1 MIVMKFGGTSVES
14 AAAIER
20 VARIVKAREERRPV
34 VVVSAMG
41 RTTNKLL
48 AIADTA
54 IRGEREEYIRQL
66 HDLRDL
72 HSREARLV
80 VPLPDRAELDRF
92 LDEHFQE
99 LTELVKGLAVLG
111 ELTPRSI
118 DAISSYGE
126 RLSSYIVTL
135 AFRYFGM
142 RAEHLDSRDFIVTD
156 KRHTQA
162 VPNFPETY
170 KRLAALTKPPTPDP
184 QPPTPVFV
192 MGGFIASTPEGV
204 TTTLG
209 RGGSDYTASIVG
221 AGIGAEEIQIWTD
234 VDGMLTAD
242 PTILAGGHRVKTIS
256 FAEAAELA
264 YFGAKVL
271 HPATV
276 VPAIERNIPVLILN
290 SRRPDVPGTRI
301 TAERVPCENI
311 VKSIACKRKIT
322 LVNIHST
329 RMLMAHGFLHRI
341 FEVFD
346 RFETPVDMVSTSEVS
361 VSLTID
367 NRKNVDAILADLR
380 QFAETDIE
388 DGNVIV
394 CLVGENIRFTPGVAR
409 RVFNALDGINI
420 RMISQG
426 ASLLNISFV
435 VAEGDL
441 TRTVEALHEEFF
453 SELDPAVFER
463 SEAVHA

>member
-14 AAAIER
+14 AAAIAR
-20 VARIVKAREERRPV
+20 VAAIVKAREDRHPV

-41 RTTNKLL
+41 KTTNKLL
-48 AIADTA
+48 AIANAA
-54 IRGEREEYIRQL
+54 IHGTREEYLRQI
-66 HDLRDL
+66 HDLRDF
-72 HSREARLV
+72 HSREARQV
-80 VPLPDRAELDRF
+80 VPLEERAALDRF

-99 LTELVKGLAVLG
+99 LTELAKGLAVLG

-126 RLSSYIVTL
+126 RLSSFIVTQ
-135 AFRYFGM
+135 AFRHFGM
-142 RAEHLDSRDFIVTD
+142 ETEHLDSRNLIVTD

-162 VPNFPETY
+162 APLFPQTY
-170 KRLAALTKPPTPDP
+170 GRLAAVVPP
-184 QPPTPVFV
+184 VAARSVVV
-192 MGGFIASTPEGV
+192 MGGFIAASEDGV

-209 RGGSDYTASIVG
+209 RGGSDFTASIVG

-242 PTILAGGHRVKTIS
+242 PTILPGGHRVKTIS

-276 VPAIERNIPVLILN
+276 LPAIEKSIPVLILN

-301 TAERVPCENI
+301 VAERVHCENA

-322 LVNIHST
+322 VVNIHST
-329 RMLMAHGFLHRI
+329 RMLMAHGFLRRI

-346 RFETPVDMVSTSEVS
+346 RFETPVDMVATSEVS

-367 NRKNVDAILADLR
+367 NPARIEEVLAELR
-380 QFAETDIE
+380 EFAEAETERDQ
-388 DGNVIV
+388 VIV
-394 CLVGENIRFTPGVAR
+394 CLVGENIRYTPGVAR
-409 RVFNALDGINI
+409 RTFNALEGINV

-426 ASLLNISFV
+426 GSLLNISFV
-435 VAEGDL
+435 VAEKDL
-441 TRTVEALHEEFF
+441 RAAIESLHAEFF

-463 SEAVHA
+463 SEAVHV

>member
-20 VARIVKAREERRPV
+20 VAGIVKARRERRPV

-41 RTTNKLL
+41 KTTNKLL
-48 AIADTA
+48 AIAAAA
-54 IRGEREEYIRQL
+54 IAGLREEYIRQIQ
-66 HDLRDL
+66 DLRDT

-80 VPLPDRAELDRF
+80 TPLDQRAELDRT

-126 RLSSYIVTL
+126 RLSSVIVTL
-135 AFRYFGM
+135 AFQRFGM
-142 RAEHLDSRDFIVTD
+142 NAVHLDSRRVIVTD

-162 VPNFPETY
+162 APDFPETY
-170 KRLAALTKPPTPDP
+170 ARLAATIPPLARHS
-184 QPPTPVFV
+184 VVV
-192 MGGFIASTPEGV
+192 MAGFIGSTIDSV
-204 TTTLG
+204 ATTLG
-209 RGGSDYTASIVG
+209 RGGSDFTASIVG

-276 VPAIERNIPVLILN
+276 LPAIQKSIPVLILN
-290 SRRPDVPGTRI
+290 SRRPEVPGTRI
-301 TAERVPCENI
+301 VAEAVPCANV
-311 VKSIACKRKIT
+311 VKSIACKRKIA

-329 RMLMAHGFLHRI
+329 RMLMAHGFLRRI

-346 RFETPVDMVSTSEVS
+346 RFETPVDMVATSEVS

-367 NRKNVDAILADLR
+367 NPARLSDIVAELE
-380 QFAETDIE
+380 QFAEVEIE
-388 DGNVIV
+388 KDQVIV
-394 CLVGENIRFTPGVAR
+394 CLVGDNIRRTPGVAR

-426 ASLLNISFV
+426 ASLLNISLV
-435 VAEGDL
+435 VAEADL
-441 TRTVEALHEEFF
+441 LRAVPALHQEFF
-453 SELDPAVFER
+453 TELDPDVFER
-463 SEAVHA
+463 REAADA

>member
-20 VARIVKAREERRPV
+20 VAGIVKARERERPV

-41 RTTNKLL
+41 KTTNKLL
-48 AIADTA
+48 AIASSA
-54 IRGEREEYIRQL
+54 VAGKREEFIRQI

-72 HSREARLV
+72 HSREARRV
-80 VPLPDRAELDRF
+80 VPLAERAGLDRF
-92 LDEHFQE
+92 LDENFQE

-135 AFRYFGM
+135 AFRHFGLA
-142 RAEHLDSRDFIVTD
+142 AEHLDSRDFIVTD
-156 KRHTQA
+156 RRHTHA
-162 VPNFPETY
+162 APLFPETY
-170 KRLAALTKPPTPDP
+170 KRLAAAIPPIAAKS
-184 QPPTPVFV
+184 VVV
-192 MGGFIASTPEGV
+192 MGGFIGSTEDGV

-209 RGGSDYTASIVG
+209 RGGSDFTASIVG
-221 AGIGAEEIQIWTD
+221 AGIGATEIQIWTD

-242 PTILAGGHRVKTIS
+242 PTILPGGHRVKTIS

-276 VPAIERNIPVLILN
+276 VPAVEKNIPVLILN
-290 SRRPDVPGTRI
+290 SRRPEVTGTRI
-301 TAERVPCENI
+301 VAEAVHCANA
-311 VKSIACKRKIT
+311 VKSIACKRQIAV
-322 LVNIHST
+322 VNIHST

-341 FEVFD
+341 FEIFD
-346 RFETPVDMVSTSEVS
+346 RFETPVDMVATSEIS

-367 NRKNVDAILADLR
+367 HLEHIEAIQSELR
-380 QFAETDIE
+380 QFADVEIE
-388 DGNVIV
+388 KNQAIV
-394 CLVGENIRFTPGVAR
+394 CLVGDNIRYTPGVAR
-409 RVFNALDGINI
+409 RVFNALEGINI

-426 ASLLNISFV
+426 ASLLNLSFV
-435 VAEGDL
+435 IAESNLRPTVA
-441 TRTVEALHEEFF
+441 ALHSEFF
-453 SELDPAVFER
+453 SQLDDAVFER
-463 SEAVHA
+463 NEAVHA

>member
-1 MIVMKFGGTSVES
+1 MIVMKFGGSSVES

-20 VARIVKAREERRPV
+20 VAGIVKARIGRKPV

-41 RTTNKLL
+41 KTTNKLL
-48 AIADTA
+48 ALAQTA
-54 IRGEREEYIRQL
+54 IQGDRAEYIRQL
-66 HDLRDL
+66 HELRDF
-72 HSREARLV
+72 HSREARRV
-80 VPLPDRAELDRF
+80 VPLAERTDLDST

-142 RAEHLDSRDFIVTD
+142 QTEHVDSRDMIVTD
-156 KRHTQA
+156 HRHTSAAPQY
-162 VPNFPETY
+162 PETY
-170 KRLAALTKPPTPDP
+170 ARLKKTIPPIAENS
-184 QPPTPVFV
+184 VVV
-192 MGGFIASTPEGV
+192 MGGFIGATEDGV

-209 RGGSDYTASIVG
+209 RGGSDFTASIVG
-221 AGIGAEEIQIWTD
+221 AGIDAEEIQIWTD

-242 PTILAGGHRVKTIS
+242 PTILPGGHRVKTIS

-276 VPAIERNIPVLILN
+276 VPAIEKNIPVMILN
-290 SRRPDVPGTRI
+290 SRRPEVPGTRI
-301 TAERVPCENI
+301 TADHVPCANI
-311 VKSIACKRKIT
+311 VKSIACKRKIAT
-322 LVNIHST
+322 VNIHST
-329 RMLMAHGFLHRI
+329 RMLMAHGFLRRI

-346 RFETPVDMVSTSEVS
+346 RYETPVDMVATSEVS

-367 NRKNVDAILADLR
+367 TTEHIDLILGELR
-380 QFAETDIE
+380 QFAEAE
-388 DGNVIV
+388 VEHDGVIV
-394 CLVGENIRFTPGVAR
+394 CLVGENIRYTPGVAR
-409 RVFNALDGINI
+409 RVFNSLDGINI

-426 ASLLNISFV
+426 ASLLNLSFV
-435 VAEGDL
+435 VAEADL
-441 TRTVEALHEEFF
+441 VRAVDALHREFF

-463 SEAVHA
+463 KEAVHV

>member
-20 VARIVKAREERRPV
+20 VAAIVKARVDQKPI

-41 RTTNKLL
+41 KTTNKLL
-48 AIADTA
+48 AISQAA
-54 IRGEREEYIRQL
+54 IEGRREDYLRQI
-66 HDLRDL
+66 HDLRDF

-80 VPLPDRAELDRF
+80 VPVEGRASLDRC
-92 LDEHFQE
+92 LDDIFDE
-99 LTELVKGLAVLG
+99 LTELVKGIAVLG

-118 DAISSYGE
+118 DAISAYGE

-135 AFRYFGM
+135 AFEHFGLPST
-142 RAEHLDSRDFIVTD
+142 HVDSRRVIVTD
-156 KRHTQA
+156 NRHTQA
-162 VPNFPETY
+162 SPLFQETY
-170 KRLAALTKPPTPDP
+170 QKLRDIVVPLAQLK
-184 QPPTPVFV
+184 VVV
-192 MGGFIASTPEGV
+192 MGGFIASTETGV
-204 TTTLG
+204 TSTLG
-209 RGGSDYTASIVG
+209 RGGSDFTASIVG
-221 AGIGAEEIQIWTD
+221 AGVGAKEIQIWTD

-242 PTILAGGHRVKTIS
+242 PTILPGGHRVKTIS

-271 HPATV
+271 HPSTV
-276 VPAIERNIPVLILN
+276 VPAIESNIPVLILN

-301 TAERVPCENI
+301 VAETVHCTNA

-329 RMLMAHGFLHRI
+329 RMLGAHGFLRRI

-346 RFETPVDMVSTSEVS
+346 RYETSVDMVATSEVS

-367 NRKNVDAILADLR
+367 NTTHLEKISQELR
-380 QFAETDIE
+380 AFSDVSTEPDQA
-388 DGNVIV
+388 IV
-394 CLVGENIRFTPGVAR
+394 CLVGENIRFTPGVAS
-409 RVFNALDGINI
+409 RVFSALNGVNI

-426 ASLLNISFV
+426 ASLLNLSVV
-435 VAEGDL
+435 VADKDI
-441 TRTVEALHEEFF
+441 RQAVESLHTEFF
-453 SELDPAVFER
+453 TELDPEVFE
-463 SEAVHA
+463 

>member
-20 VARIVKAREERRPV
+20 VAGIVKQRQARHPV

-41 RTTNKLL
+41 KTTNKLL
-48 AIADTA
+48 AIAAAA
-54 IRGEREEYIRQL
+54 IDGKRDQYIPQL
-66 HDLRDL
+66 HDLRDY
-72 HSREARLV
+72 HSREARQV
-80 VPLPDRAELDRF
+80 VPLAERAGLDRF

-111 ELTPRSI
+111 ELTPRSV

-126 RLSSYIVTL
+126 RLSSYVVTQ
-135 AFRYFGM
+135 AFRDFGM
-142 RAEHLDSRDFIVTD
+142 PAVHLDSRDFIVTD
-156 KRHTQA
+156 RRHTQA
-162 VPNFPETY
+162 APDLPETY
-170 KRLAALTKPPTPDP
+170 RRLAERVPALACDA
-184 QPPTPVFV
+184 VVV
-192 MGGFIASTPEGV
+192 MGGFIGASHDGV

-209 RGGSDYTASIVG
+209 RGGSDFTASIVG

-242 PTILAGGHRVKTIS
+242 PTILRGGHRVKTIS

-276 VPAIERNIPVLILN
+276 VPAIEKNIPVLILN
-290 SRRPDVPGTRI
+290 SRRPEVPGTRI
-301 TAERVPCENI
+301 TCESVPSSNV

-322 LVNIHST
+322 LVNIHSN
-329 RMLMAHGFLHRI
+329 RMLMAHGFLSRI
-341 FEVFD
+341 FAVFE
-346 RFETPVDMVSTSEVS
+346 RFETPVDMVATSEVS

-367 NRKNVDAILADLR
+367 NTKNVDAILDELR
-380 QFAETDIE
+380 QFAEANVEHDQ
-388 DGNVIV
+388 VIV
-394 CLVGENIRFTPGVAR
+394 CLVGDDIRYTPGVAR
-409 RVFNALDGINI
+409 RTFNALDGINI

-426 ASLLNISFV
+426 ASLLNLSFV
-435 VAEGDL
+435 VKEADL
-441 TRTVEALHEEFF
+441 HAAVEALHREFF
-453 SELDPAVFER
+453 STLDPNVFEQN
-463 SEAVHA
+463 EAVHA

>member
-14 AAAIER
+14 AAAIAR
-20 VARIVKAREERRPV
+20 VAAIVKARELRHPV

-41 RTTNKLL
+41 KTTNKLL
-48 AIADTA
+48 AIANAA
-54 IRGEREEYIRQL
+54 IKGPREEYLRQI
-66 HDLRDL
+66 HDLRDF
-72 HSREARLV
+72 HSREARQV
-80 VPLPDRAELDRF
+80 VPLAERAALDRF

-99 LTELVKGLAVLG
+99 LTELAKGLAVLG

-126 RLSSYIVTL
+126 RLSSFIVTQ
-135 AFRYFGM
+135 AFRHSGM
-142 RAEHLDSRDFIVTD
+142 ETEHLDSRDLIVTD

-162 VPNFPETY
+162 APLFPQTY
-170 KRLAALTKPPTPDP
+170 ARLAATVPPLAARS
-184 QPPTPVFV
+184 VIV
-192 MGGFIASTPEGV
+192 MGGFIAATEDGV

-209 RGGSDYTASIVG
+209 RGGSDFTASIVG

-242 PTILAGGHRVKTIS
+242 PTILPGGHRVKTIS

-276 VPAIERNIPVLILN
+276 LPAIEKSIPVLILN
-290 SRRPDVPGTRI
+290 SRRPEVPGTRI
-301 TAERVPCENI
+301 VAERVHCENA

-322 LVNIHST
+322 VVNIHST
-329 RMLMAHGFLHRI
+329 RMLMAHGFLRRI

-346 RFETPVDMVSTSEVS
+346 RFETPVDMVATSEVS

-367 NRKNVDAILADLR
+367 NPARIEEVLAELR
-380 QFAETDIE
+380 QFAEAETERDQ
-388 DGNVIV
+388 VIV
-394 CLVGENIRFTPGVAR
+394 CLVGENIRYTPGVTR
-409 RVFNALDGINI
+409 RVFNALEGINV

-426 ASLLNISFV
+426 GSLLNISFV
-435 VAEGDL
+435 VAEKDL
-441 TRTVEALHEEFF
+441 RAAIEALHGEFF

>member
-20 VARIVKAREERRPV
+20 VAGIVKAREQRRPV

-41 RTTNKLL
+41 KTTNKLL
-48 AIADTA
+48 AIASAA
-54 IRGEREEYIRQL
+54 IAGKRQEYLQQI
-66 HDLRDL
+66 HDLRDF

-80 VPLPDRAELDRF
+80 VPLAERAELDRT
-92 LDEHFQE
+92 LDDHFQE

-118 DAISSYGE
+118 DAISAYGE
-126 RLSSYIVTL
+126 RLSSYIVSR
-135 AFRYFGM
+135 AFRHFGM
-142 RAEHLDSRDFIVTD
+142 DTEHVDSREVIVTD

-162 VPNFPETY
+162 APLYPQTY
-170 KRLAALTKPPTPDP
+170 ARLAERIPALAKDK
-184 QPPTPVFV
+184 VVV
-192 MGGFIASTPEGV
+192 MGGFIGSTEDGV
-204 TTTLG
+204 TSTLG
-209 RGGSDYTASIVG
+209 RGGSDFTASIVG

-242 PTILAGGHRVKTIS
+242 PTILPGGHRVKIIS

-271 HPATV
+271 HPSTV
-276 VPAIERNIPVLILN
+276 VPAVEKNIPVLILN
-290 SRRPDVPGTRI
+290 SRRPEVEGTRI
-301 TAERVPCENI
+301 IADSVPCANA

-322 LVNIHST
+322 LVNVHST

-346 RFETPVDMVSTSEVS
+346 RLETPVDMVATSEVS

-367 NRKNVDAILADLR
+367 NTQQLAAILEELR
-380 QFAETDIE
+380 DFAEAGVEKDQA
-388 DGNVIV
+388 IV
-394 CLVGENIRFTPGVAR
+394 CLVGDNIRYTPGVAR
-409 RVFNALDGINI
+409 RVFTALEDINV
-420 RMISQG
+420 RMVSQG
-426 ASLLNISFV
+426 ASLLNLSFV
-435 VAEGDL
+435 VAESDL
-441 TRTVEALHEEFF
+441 TRAVERLHRDFF
-453 SELDPAVFER
+453 AQLDPNVFER
-463 SEAVHA
+463 NGAAHA

>member
-20 VARIVKAREERRPV
+20 VAGIVKACKDRHPV

-41 RTTNKLL
+41 KTTNKLL
-48 AIADTA
+48 AIAAAA
-54 IRGEREEYIRQL
+54 IQGKRQEFIQQL
-66 HDLRDL
+66 HDLRDS

-80 VPLPDRAELDRF
+80 VPLSDRAELDRT
-92 LDEHFQE
+92 LDDHFQE

-126 RLSSYIVTL
+126 RLSSYIVSR
-135 AFRYFGM
+135 AFRHFGM
-142 RAEHLDSRDFIVTD
+142 AAEHVDSREVVITD

-162 VPNFPETY
+162 APLYPQTY
-170 KRLAALTKPPTPDP
+170 AKLAARIPPLAKDK
-184 QPPTPVFV
+184 VVV
-192 MGGFIASTPEGV
+192 MGGFIGSTEEGV
-204 TTTLG
+204 TSTLG
-209 RGGSDYTASIVG
+209 RGGSDFTASIVG
-221 AGIGAEEIQIWTD
+221 AGIGADEIQIWTD

-242 PTILAGGHRVKTIS
+242 PTILPGGHRVRVIS

-271 HPATV
+271 HPSTV
-276 VPAIERNIPVLILN
+276 VPAVEKSIPVLILN
-290 SRRPDVPGTRI
+290 SRRPEVEGTRI
-301 TAERVPCENI
+301 ISESVHCGNA
-311 VKSIACKRKIT
+311 VKSIACKRKIA

-329 RMLMAHGFLHRI
+329 RMLMAHGFLRRI

-346 RFETPVDMVSTSEVS
+346 RFETPVDMVATSEVS

-367 NRKNVDAILADLR
+367 NTSRLEAICDELR
-380 QFAETDIE
+380 QFAEVEIE
-388 DGNVIV
+388 KDQAIV
-394 CLVGENIRFTPGVAR
+394 CLVGDNIRYTPGVAR
-409 RVFNALDGINI
+409 RVFAALEDVNV

-426 ASLLNISFV
+426 ASLLNLSFV
-435 VAEGDL
+435 AAEADL
-441 TRTVEALHEEFF
+441 VRAVERLHREFF
-453 SELDPAVFER
+453 AQLDPTVFER
-463 SEAVHA
+463 NGAAHA